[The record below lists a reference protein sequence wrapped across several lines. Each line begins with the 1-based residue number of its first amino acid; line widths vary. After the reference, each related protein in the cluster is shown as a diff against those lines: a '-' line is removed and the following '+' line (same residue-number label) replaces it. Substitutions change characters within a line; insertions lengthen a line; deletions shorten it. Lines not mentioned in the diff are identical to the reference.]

1 MRKLFI
7 DATRIKSFGGLRVIS
22 DLLSTKISG
31 NDVSVF
37 LTDSQKFSNEMPYK
51 KYDFVKIRSNFLS
64 YIYLNFKFLSLV
76 KKEDR
81 FLTINNIPPLV
92 RLNCKTYCL
101 IHNIHILKT
110 PANLNFFQF
119 LRLKLL
125 RSLLKI
131 FKKNVDIF
139 VVQSETMK
147 RLLQSKLKIE
157 KNIDNICVFP
167 FIDKKQYETN
177 YSLSSPK
184 KWDFIYIADLSN
196 HKNHKNL
203 FEAWKILSEDG
214 IYPTLCITIDIANEK
229 YLNNLDSFINKYSLK
244 ISNAGSLTFSQVND
258 HYRSSHALIFPSFS
272 ESFGLPLVEASIM
285 NIPILASELDYVW
298 DICEPSATF
307 DPNSPLSIARCVKRF
322 IIKEQ
327 STQQLHSPEQFLNM
341 LLK

>member
-7 DATRIKSFGGLRVIS
+7 DATRIKSFGGLRVIR
-22 DLLSTKISG
+22 DLLSTEIFG
-31 NDVSVF
+31 NDVRVF
-37 LTDSQKFSNEMPYK
+37 LKDSQQFFDEMPYK
-51 KYDFVKIRSNFLS
+51 KHNFVKIRSNFWS
-64 YIYLNFKFLSLV
+64 YIYLNFKFLSHI

-92 RLNCKTYCL
+92 RLNCKTYCF
-101 IHNIHILKT
+101 IHNIHILET

-119 LRLKLL
+119 LRLILL

-131 FKKNVDIF
+131 FKKNVDTF

-147 RLLQSKLKIE
+147 RLLQSTLKIE

-167 FIDKKQYETN
+167 FVDKKQYEPN
-177 YSLSSPK
+177 YSLSSQK
-184 KWDFIYIADLSN
+184 KWDFIYTAPLLN

-203 FEAWKILSEDG
+203 FEAWKILSEDD

-229 YLNNLDSFINKYSLK
+229 YLNNLNSFINKYSLK
-244 ISNAGSLTFSQVND
+244 ISNAGSLTFSQIND
-258 HYRSSHALIFPSFS
+258 HYRSSNALIFPSFS
-272 ESFGLPLVEASIM
+272 ESFGLPLVEARIM
-285 NIPILASELDYVW
+285 NIPILASELDYVR
-298 DICEPSATF
+298 DICEPIATF

-322 IIKEQ
+322 IMKEK
-327 STQQLHSPEQFLNM
+327 SYQQLHSPVQFLNM